1 MRVALAALIAADGQV
16 RVRHVTTVTIS
27 RSDGGSGPVPKGT
40 GFTLQ
45 ARVSGGR
52 ETAWKWKLNDQLLP
66 DEASSDLRRD
76 ASDDTVGNYVA
87 IATVNGEEVE
97 STAFPVEL
105 GDAPTTEPKPESA
118 PEVPPEYHPRF
129 ALVTAFFAFVLG
141 VIVLWSPA
149 SAAWHVGKSDWKGT
163 DGHLQLAATLG
174 VPLTVLGGAA
184 VVVGAWMAA
193 VEWRGRFRKPPRE
206 EGGGEEEGG
215 GGGPRSRRRA
225 RHPSDDHGYREAEGR
240 SVGDGRWRRLDARLG
255 VDRQGERRPAESRHD
270 DQRGDDPNPASA
282 TCSTAA
288 WVRRGR
294 LIEGGRPRGREPRT
308 RHRG

>member
-1 MRVALAALIAADGQV
+1 MA
-16 RVRHVTTVTIS
+16 TVTIS

-66 DEASSDLRRD
+66 DEASSDLKRD

-105 GDAPTTEPKPESA
+105 GDAPTTEPKPEPA

-129 ALVTAFFAFVLG
+129 ARVTAIFAFVLG

-193 VEWRGRFRKPPRE
+193 VEWRGRFRKPPE
-206 EGGGEEEGG
+206 KEEEKKEEARARGVEVDIPQTITAIGKLKGAALVMVVGAALMLGSAWIAKESADQPTPATTTNEGTTPTPPPPPAPQPPGSGG
-215 GGGPRSRRRA
+215 GG
-225 RHPSDDHGYREAEGR
+225 
-240 SVGDGRWRRLDARLG
+240 
-255 VDRQGERRPAESRHD
+255 
-270 DQRGDDPNPASA
+270 
-282 TCSTAA
+282 
-288 WVRRGR
+288 
-294 LIEGGRPRGREPRT
+294 
-308 RHRG
+308 